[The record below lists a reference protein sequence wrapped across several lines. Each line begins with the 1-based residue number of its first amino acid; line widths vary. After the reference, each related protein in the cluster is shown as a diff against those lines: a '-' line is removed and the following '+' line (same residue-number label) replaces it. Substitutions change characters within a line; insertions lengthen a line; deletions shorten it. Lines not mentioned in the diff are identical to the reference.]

1 MALERLFFIGIFFA
15 NSTEL
20 LVVPRVRGG
29 RGWLP
34 ATIPGPHPVR
44 LRLVVVNF

>member
-15 NSTEL
+15 KSTEL
-20 LVVPRVRGG
+20 LVVHGG